1 MTVLGAHPQ
10 RLDLYIHPGDPIAIA
25 MPVLT
30 GAGAAQSLSG
40 WTAAAT
46 VKAPDGQ
53 LLWDFAPTIV
63 TDQIQI
69 TATSVQTATWAWPVY
84 AGRLIV
90 TGTPSGG
97 GPVPVALGWVRLYR
111 P

>member
-10 RLDLYIHPGDPIAIA
+10 RLDLYIHPGDPISFAI
-25 MPVLT
+25 PVLDS
-30 GAGAAQSLSG
+30 AGAAQALSG
-40 WTAAAT
+40 WTVAAT
-46 VKAPDGQ
+46 VKTADGQ

-63 TDQIQI
+63 SDQIRVA
-69 TATSVQTATWAWPVY
+69 ATPTQTAAWAWPAY
-84 AGRLIV
+84 AARLAV

-111 P
+111 